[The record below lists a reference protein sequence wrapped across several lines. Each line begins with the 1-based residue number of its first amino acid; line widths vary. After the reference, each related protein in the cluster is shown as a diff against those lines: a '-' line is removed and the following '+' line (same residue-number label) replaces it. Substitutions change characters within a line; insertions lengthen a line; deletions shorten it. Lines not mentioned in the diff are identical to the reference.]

1 MKYTLLWL
9 LSIIVCTLSTTQ
21 ATFNGATILQELM
34 SWSTIQTWS
43 TTKVLYK
50 WLRKN
55 TPAYKLVRQAIDS
68 RIIDN
73 KKLFIPLK
81 SEFTRDSIRKFA
93 SLYFGIKL
101 DLYGSIAVDEDTQDE
116 IMTSLR
122 QAVEKR
128 QQTYKDKI
136 KKDIIKAINTNAI
149 DGKVSTTGKNIDQ
162 LIKELNDPY
171 STHLTWDENRLFQ
184 QILYWSVSGIGVWV
198 SKTTESY
205 IIVGKVFSDSPAMEA
220 GIQVSDRIIKIENH
234 TITSADKLQDLVSQ
248 IQWPEGTSVNLT
260 FQRWNDIFTKTISR
274 KKITID
280 PITIKKL
287 NSDKVLMTI
296 DSFQIDI
303 YNIFIKKFK
312 DFINYPTLVIDLR
325 NNGGGSLD
333 DTRAMLE
340 HIVPQ
345 DAPIYRTV
353 SNGIEKSLR
362 SQWISPEYS
371 LENKKII
378 FLTNKYTASASEI
391 FAGVTREYNDN
402 SRIIG
407 EQSVGKWS
415 IQTAR
420 NDVDGN
426 TLKLTTAYRLLGKS
440 KTSIQDI
447 GLTPDY
453 TIIDNPL
460 TLQDEVL
467 DYVINNM

>member
-1 MKYTLLWL
+1 MKYSLLWL
-9 LSIIVCTLSTTQ
+9 LSIIVCTISTTQ
-21 ATFNGATILQELM
+21 ASFNGATVLQTLM
-34 SWSTIQTWS
+34 SGSTLQTWS

-55 TPAYKLVRQAIDS
+55 TPSYTLVRQAIDT

-81 SEFTRDSIRKFA
+81 SEFTRDSIRRFA
-93 SLYFGIKL
+93 SIYFGVKL

-128 QQTYKDKI
+128 QQAYKDKI
-136 KKDIIKAINTNAI
+136 RKDIIKAINTNAI
-149 DGKVSTTGKNIDQ
+149 DGKISTGVNADD
-162 LIKELNDPY
+162 LIKELDDPY
-171 STHLTWDENRLFQ
+171 SSHLTGNDNRIFQ
-184 QILYWSVSGIGVWV
+184 QILDGAVSGIGVWV

-205 IIVGKVFSDSPAMEA
+205 IIIGKVFPDSPAMDA
-220 GIQVSDRIIKIENH
+220 GIQVSDRIIKIADH
-234 TITSADKLQDLVSQ
+234 TIISQDKLQDLISQ
-248 IQWPEGTSVNLT
+248 IQWPEGTSVSLT
-260 FQRWNDIFTKTISR
+260 FQRWDEMFTKTISR
-274 KKITID
+274 KKIVID

-287 NSDKVLMTI
+287 NNDKVLMTI
-296 DSFQIDI
+296 DSFQVDI
-303 YNIFIKKFK
+303 YNIFIKNINNI
-312 DFINYPTLVIDLR
+312 INYPTIVIDLR

-333 DTRAMLE
+333 DTRAMLD

-353 SNGIEKSLR
+353 SNGIETSLR

-391 FAGVTREYNDN
+391 FAGVTREYDEN

-407 EQSVGKWS
+407 EQSFGKWS
-415 IQTAR
+415 VQTVRTYA
-420 NDVDGN
+420 DGS
-426 TLKLTTAYRLLGKS
+426 TLKLTTAHRLLGKS
-440 KTSIQDI
+440 KKSIQGV